1 MAASEKPTAE
11 TTAETTAQ
19 RAAAA
24 RLWGTFWL
32 AIFWGGVVL
41 AAVTAGYASGYRD
54 GRFGDQWQRMAATDA
69 TDVIVI
75 ASQKSLPHEA
85 VFTWTSAGIT
95 ATYRNPDDARYVMRY
110 FYDEVLPKTG
120 FGWRAPPRPER
131 LAEPPQP
138 VPAGDDHE

>member
-1 MAASEKPTAE
+1 MAASENPTAE
-11 TTAETTAQ
+11 TPTQ

-24 RLWGTFWL
+24 ALARSLWG
-32 AIFWGGVVL
+32 GGLLGVALL
-41 AAVTAGYASGYRD
+41 AALAGGYVIGYRD
-54 GRFGDQWQRMAATDA
+54 GRFGDQWRRMAATDA

-85 VFTWTSAGIT
+85 VFTWTSAGVT
-95 ATYRNPDDARYVMRY
+95 ATYRNPDDAHYVMRY
-110 FYDEVLPKTG
+110 FYHEVLPKTG

-131 LAEPPQP
+131 LAEPPRP